1 MRRESMHIENIRQR
15 NSEQPEVAALLV
27 PIFAFLRNSGITDRQ
42 LNNKIKSALIIAAR
56 SKSKLKVVR
65 QTQSYSYSQIVDNW
79 LKHPSYINASG
90 QPLDLPLRGKI
101 SVSSLMQLTGITHS
115 AKTVISLL
123 IRYGN
128 VKRTASGTFRLV
140 RRQLQFITEGIIP
153 FEPNFAFL
161 VDAATAATR
170 GIGDSGRQP
179 VMFWIRAENTDIR
192 LRDVGNFK
200 AFAYERGRVFLHEI
214 DDWLAQHAVD
224 AEAANRNRKQ
234 LRRVGVGLFP
244 FCTDR

>member
-1 MRRESMHIENIRQR
+1 MRRGSVKNDKSRQR
-15 NSEQPEVAALLV
+15 YSEQPEVKALLM
-27 PIFAFLRNSGITDRQ
+27 PIFAFLRNSGMTDPQ
-42 LNNKIKSALIIAAR
+42 LNNAIKTALIIAP
-56 SKSKLKVVR
+56 KSRTKLKVVR
-65 QTQSYSYSQIVDNW
+65 QTESYSYSQLVDNW

-90 QPLDLPLRGKI
+90 QPLDLPLKGKI
-101 SVSSLMQLTGITHS
+101 GFSGLMKLTGITHS
-115 AKTVISLL
+115 PKSVISVLV
-123 IRYGN
+123 RYGN
-128 VKRTASGTFRLV
+128 VKRTASGTLRLV
-140 RRQLQFITEGIIP
+140 RRQMQFITEGIIP

-170 GIGDSGRQP
+170 GIGADGRQP
-179 VMFWIRAENTDIR
+179 AMFWIRAENTDIR

-224 AEAANRNRKQ
+224 APAASRNRKQ

>member
-1 MRRESMHIENIRQR
+1 MRRGSTHIEKISQR
-15 NSEQPEVAALLV
+15 NSEQPEVAALLT
-27 PIFAFLRNSGITDRQ
+27 PIFAFLKNSGMSDRQ
-42 LNNKIKSALIIAAR
+42 LNHKIKNALTIAAKSR
-56 SKSKLKVVR
+56 SKLKVVR

-79 LKHPSYINASG
+79 LKQPSYINASG
-90 QPLDLPLRGKI
+90 QPLDLPLKGEI
-101 SVSSLMQLTGITHS
+101 SISGLMKLTGITHS

-153 FEPNFAFL
+153 FEPNIAFL

-170 GIGDSGRQP
+170 GIGADSRQP
-179 VMFWIRAENTDIR
+179 AMFWMRAENTDIR

-200 AFAYERGRVFLHEI
+200 AFTYERGRVFLHEI

-224 AEAANRNRKQ
+224 TAAASRNRKQ

>member
-1 MRRESMHIENIRQR
+1 MRRGLMHIDKSGQR
-15 NSEQPEVAALLV
+15 NSEQPEVAALLI
-27 PIFAFLRNSGITDRQ
+27 PIFAFLRNSGMTDRQ
-42 LNNKIKSALIIAAR
+42 LNHEIKGALITAAR
-56 SKSKLKVVR
+56 SRSKLKIVR

-90 QPLDLPLRGKI
+90 QPLDLPLKGEI
-101 SVSSLMQLTGITHS
+101 SISGLMKLTGITHS
-115 AKTVISLL
+115 AKTVASLL

-128 VKRTASGTFRLV
+128 VKRTASGTLRLV

-170 GIGDSGRQP
+170 GIGADRRQP

-192 LRDVGNFK
+192 LRDVSNFK

-224 AEAANRNRKQ
+224 AAAASRNRKQ